1 MRWRGFDT
9 DVLPRKEKG
18 DDMDV
23 MDLVRMPGTLPQDP
37 GRNRVLV
44 VDDELTHRMMM
55 ARMLRKA
62 GYQCGTAMSTSEARY
77 ALSNDT
83 FGLLVTDIR
92 MWAEDGL
99 ELVRYVDDEY
109 PDTFSIVVT
118 GFADVQLEE
127 VARRSGAYKL
137 LQKPFN
143 SDEFTQAVGEA
154 FEKRDAEVAL
164 RRHQS
169 A

>member
-1 MRWRGFDT
+1 M
-9 DVLPRKEKG
+9 DVL
-18 DDMDV
+18 
-23 MDLVRMPGTLPQDP
+23 DLVRTPGTLPQDP
-37 GRNRVLV
+37 GQNRVLV
-44 VDDELTHRMMM
+44 VDDDLTQRMMM

-62 GYQCGTAMSTSEARY
+62 GYHCGTAMSTSEARY
-77 ALSNDT
+77 ALSNDS

-99 ELVRYVDDEY
+99 ELVRYVDDEF
-109 PDTFSIVVT
+109 PDTYSIVVT
-118 GFADVQLEE
+118 GLSDDHIEDL
-127 VARRSGAYKL
+127 ARRSGAYKL

-143 SDEFTQAVGEA
+143 SDEFTQTVDEA
-154 FEKRDAEVAL
+154 FVKRDAEVAL